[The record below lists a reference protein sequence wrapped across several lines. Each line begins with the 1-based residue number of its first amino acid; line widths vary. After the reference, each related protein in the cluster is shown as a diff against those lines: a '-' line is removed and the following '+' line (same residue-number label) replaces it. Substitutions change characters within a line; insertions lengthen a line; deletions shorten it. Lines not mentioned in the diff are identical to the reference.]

1 MATKAEI
8 KAKIQSIFTLN
19 TGLTDWDEVEECLI
33 DEVDSI
39 LENIY
44 PTPVDEVS
52 SETHLITTPNSD
64 FSYDVTFTKVG
75 RLIHVTGSFTS
86 NIAFGGSKVIME
98 IDDSEYDTTAIGIA
112 NRNESG
118 LGYNLSNGNV
128 MMLYASDD
136 FIRMYGTIAIGE
148 TYYFSITYNALN

>member
-44 PTPVDEVS
+44 PTPVNEVS
-52 SETHLITTPNSD
+52 SATHVITTPNSA

-75 RLIHVTGSFTS
+75 RLIHVIGSFTS
-86 NIAFGGSKVIME
+86 NIAFGGSSPIMA
-98 IDDSEYDTTAIGIA
+98 IDDSEYDTTITDVSD
-112 NRNESG
+112 RKEFG

-128 MMLYASDD
+128 MMLYASADT
-136 FIRMYGTIAIGE
+136 IRMYGTVAIGE